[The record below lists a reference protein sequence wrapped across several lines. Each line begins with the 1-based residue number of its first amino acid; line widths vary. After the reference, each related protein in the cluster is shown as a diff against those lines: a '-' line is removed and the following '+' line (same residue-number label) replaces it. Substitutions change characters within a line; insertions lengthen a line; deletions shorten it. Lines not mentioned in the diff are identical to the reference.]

1 MRSRQ
6 TELRHTPYC
15 YQAPNSGLLSRHL
28 LSLPILVVAQE
39 EILVP
44 VVERCGQKKSRD
56 AQVPHLLE
64 APIGGVHASPD
75 NPKFAACHL
84 LAQMVVL
91 REVHLLVKTSQ
102 LVEALPFKEHEHSGT
117 ERMVYPGKILK
128 DIVTGVK
135 QLVGETSLAAKD
147 VGCHTVQFLALGE
160 FEGTAHQRM
169 AGRFDIGV
177 KKKDIGRVGKVNAGV
192 AARRG
197 QAAGNYADIKPI
209 AEGHDNCRRS
219 VGGVS
224 ISYQY
229 SRIPHLRVILIRQ
242 RVQQARNQPRLV
254 LCRNHNG

>member
-1 MRSRQ
+1 LS
-6 TELRHTPYC
+6 PY
-15 YQAPNSGLLSRHL
+15 LLG
-28 LSLPILVVAQE
+28 LPILMVAQE
-39 EILVP
+39 EVFVP
-44 VVERCGQKKSRD
+44 VVERRGQEKSRD

-64 APIGGVHASPD
+64 AAIGGINAAAHDPE
-75 NPKFAACHL
+75 FAARHL

-91 REVHLLVKTSQ
+91 GKVHLFVKFSQ
-102 LVEALPFKEHEHSGT
+102 LVEALPFKEHEHPGT

-128 DIVTGVK
+128 DIVAGVK

-147 VGCHTVQFLALGE
+147 VGCHTVQFLALGQ
-160 FEGTAHQRM
+160 FEGTTHQRR

-177 KKKDIGRVGKVNAGV
+177 KKKDIGRVGTVSAGV
-192 AARRG
+192 PARRG

-209 AEGHDNCRRS
+209 AEGHDNCRSS

-224 ISYQY
+224 ISDQY